1 MTAVDQRSIHHGF
14 AVNPDLT
21 QHKGESALRESE
33 TGPAPAAGRGSW
45 EIVTRNV

>member
-21 QHKGESALRESE
+21 QHKGESEQEAKRVRLGQLQQQEGE
-33 TGPAPAAGRGSW
+33 VGKL
-45 EIVTRNV
+45 